1 MAAELGEP
9 ETLPQ
14 EEPFLLDLDTSNTA
28 PLEVQPRDPL
38 AGSTLN
44 NERSFPDIS
53 FPLNDP
59 AASMPGS
66 MSQAPQVP
74 QAPQELQTMPSMK
87 RDKEL
92 LE

>member
-28 PLEVQPRDPL
+28 PLEVQPTDPL

-53 FPLNDP
+53 FPLSDP
-59 AASMPGS
+59 AASMPAS
-66 MSQAPQVP
+66 VP

-87 RDKEL
+87 SDKEL